1 MLAAMFIPKT
11 SNDLT
16 VAEAIR
22 QGAKFGMVLCVP
34 TNYTPE
40 REFCATLFPPER
52 IPAGWRQITVRVRT
66 AHHAVV
72 DFSPCAA

>member
-11 SNDLT
+11 SDELT

-34 TNYTPE
+34 KNYSPE
-40 REFCATLFPPER
+40 REFSATLFPPER
-52 IPAGWRQITVRVRT
+52 IPAGWRRITVRVRS
-66 AHHAVV
+66 AHQATV